1 MKISAVILS
10 FIGASFM
17 TGVLQAQIIPD
28 QITAGDA
35 LVLNIPQVSL
45 ISTNNAPVS
54 MTLTTSTAGS
64 SITVS
69 ATNDN
74 LWVKV
79 TSVVPSG
86 SHRDIK
92 AKIVGAVPRGTKLTL
107 QPLPAT
113 RTNSGG
119 NLGTPVSSPVVL
131 SAVDQNIISDIRSCY
146 TGTGP
151 NDGYQMVY
159 TWSLVNPSV
168 NFGLIEANEGIVVT
182 VYLTLTQASGD

>member
-1 MKISAVILS
+1 VKNSGII
-10 FIGASFM
+10 IGIIGVCFM
-17 TGVLQAQIIPD
+17 THILRAQTPPD

-35 LVLNIPQVSL
+35 VVLNIPQVSL

-54 MTLTTSTAGS
+54 MTLTTSYAGS
-64 SITVS
+64 PISVS

-86 SHRDIK
+86 SHRDIN
-92 AKIVGAVPRGTKLTL
+92 AKIVGTLPRGTKLTL

-119 NLGTPVSSPVVL
+119 NLGTPVSSPVSL
-131 SAVDQNIISDIRSCY
+131 SSVDQNIISDIRSCY

-159 TWSLVNPSV
+159 TWSLVNPSA
-168 NFGLIEANEGIVVT
+168 NFGMVEANEGIVVT
-182 VYLTLTQASGD
+182 VYLTLTQATGE